1 MGDIDPEGNCVRGL
15 LYVSKA
21 FYWFRIGF
29 IGLRYVLKQ
38 SVISLY
44 LYEANAIHCI
54 FM

>member
-1 MGDIDPEGNCVRGL
+1 MGDIEFENIGFIGL

-44 LYEANAIHCI
+44 IYEANAIHCI